1 MYRFIGILD
10 LGFEKMGSRRKAREF
25 ALQFLYQIE
34 VTREDLEGALPS
46 FWAEHPVDAEVK
58 KYASELIRGA
68 LGKLDEIDPLLGKYA
83 HNWVLSRMAAVDR
96 NVLRVAVYE
105 MLFSKQ
111 APPIV
116 AINEAVDIV
125 KKYSTPESGAF
136 VNGILDRIRKDEI
149 KDAT

>member
-1 MYRFIGILD
+1 
-10 LGFEKMGSRRKAREF
+10 MGNRRKAREL

-34 VTREDLEGALPS
+34 VTREDLDGALPV
-46 FWAEHPVDAEVK
+46 FWVEHPVDAGVK
-58 KYASELIRGA
+58 QYASELIRGA
-68 LGKLDEIDPLLGKYA
+68 LGKLDDIDPLLGKYA

-96 NVLRVAVYE
+96 NILRIAVYE

-136 VNGILDRIRKDEI
+136 VNGVLDRIRKDDM
-149 KDAT
+149 KDASQ

>member
-1 MYRFIGILD
+1 
-10 LGFEKMGSRRKAREF
+10 MGNRRKAREL

-34 VTREDLEGALPS
+34 VTREDLDGALPA
-46 FWAEHPVDAEVK
+46 FWAEQSVEPEVE
-58 KYASELIRGA
+58 KYASELIRGT
-68 LGKLDEIDPLLGKYA
+68 LGKLDVIDPLIGKYA

-96 NVLRVAVYE
+96 NVLRIAVYE

-125 KKYSTPESGAF
+125 KRYSTPESGAF
-136 VNGILDRIRKDEI
+136 VNGILDRMRKEEM
-149 KDAT
+149 KDASQ